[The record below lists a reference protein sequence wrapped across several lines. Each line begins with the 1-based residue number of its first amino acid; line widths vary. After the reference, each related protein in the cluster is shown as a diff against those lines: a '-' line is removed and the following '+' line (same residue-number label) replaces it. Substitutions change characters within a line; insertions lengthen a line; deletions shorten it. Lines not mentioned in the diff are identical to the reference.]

1 MSTLRRRACLSSPNK
16 SFSFF
21 SSLSSACCLS
31 DWPGARVEEQ
41 VGKDPLPPFTPP
53 PLPPSLPPSS

>member
-21 SSLSSACCLS
+21 SSLSSACLS